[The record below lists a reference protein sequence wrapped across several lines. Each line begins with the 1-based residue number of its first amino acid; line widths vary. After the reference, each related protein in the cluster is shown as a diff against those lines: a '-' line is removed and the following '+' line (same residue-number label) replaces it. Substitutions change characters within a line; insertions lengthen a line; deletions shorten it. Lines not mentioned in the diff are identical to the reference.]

1 LERVSGERVGD
12 VDDGEEEMD
21 WVWEFRRVGIVIRER
36 EAMLP
41 ESQAAPPKPM
51 TCAMR
56 IEVQVVAILIDCD
69 FSNVLY

>member
-41 ESQAAPPKPM
+41 VSF
-51 TCAMR
+51 C
-56 IEVQVVAILIDCD
+56 
-69 FSNVLY
+69 